1 MTWFR
6 VDDSFYGHPK
16 AVGLSNDSL
25 ATWTR
30 AGEWSAWQL
39 TDGAVP
45 REMLPALSGDAADPE
60 GVVRD
65 LLHRRLWEPAAEGWQ
80 FHDWLDWNPSREAV
94 LAKRKLAADRTR
106 RWRERRNASPEA
118 SQNGDAPR
126 DASQVYGDGV
136 QAAGDASPERGV
148 TPPRPDPTRPVGE
161 GRTNTGEKSSSDRNA
176 PAPDDD
182 DEELTQVQALMVAAG
197 RPVSREEAATIRA
210 TVLAKAGQ
218 VRNRRA
224 FIGKVLGDPKQ
235 ARGFAPG
242 AGHAPTAAEI
252 IAQSRHPGGPS
263 DDPEGQAAD
272 ARKRLANR
280 ERPARAPVTDES
292 PILHGEALARAQLAD
307 ARARRLPDLPPADE
321 AQTDA
326 EETDAD
332 ADVPY

>member
-1 MTWFR
+1 
-6 VDDSFYGHPK
+6 
-16 AVGLSNDSL
+16 
-25 ATWTR
+25 
-30 AGEWSAWQL
+30 
-39 TDGAVP
+39 
-45 REMLPALSGDAADPE
+45 
-60 GVVRD
+60 
-65 LLHRRLWEPAAEGWQ
+65 
-80 FHDWLDWNPSREAV
+80 
-94 LAKRKLAADRTR
+94 
-106 RWRERRNASPEA
+106 
-118 SQNGDAPR
+118 
-126 DASQVYGDGV
+126 
-136 QAAGDASPERGV
+136 
-148 TPPRPDPTRPVGE
+148 
-161 GRTNTGEKSSSDRNA
+161 
-176 PAPDDD
+176 
-182 DEELTQVQALMVAAG
+182 MVAAG